1 MHYLVTLGTFT
12 WLWIHHH
19 YSSPELFIFP
29 NELLQP
35 LNTNSP
41 GYSPLQPSPFYFSLW
56 VWLFWMPHISGII
69 QCLSSVLHM
78 VIHMFQCYFLKTSYS
93 CLLPHSPK
101 VSIPTL
107 EPSTTQGPTSSRARH
122 TTQILQQHRTIALS
136 FNIQAAQSHSK
147 PIDIS

>member
-12 WLWIHHH
+12 WLWKHHD

-56 VWLFWMPHISGII
+56 VWLFWMPHISWII
-69 QCLSSVLHM
+69 QCLSSILHM
-78 VIHMFQCYFLKTSYS
+78 VIHMFQCYSLKTSYS

-101 VSIPTL
+101 VCSLHLYLFCCLAYRIIITIFLNSIYMC
-107 EPSTTQGPTSSRARH
+107 
-122 TTQILQQHRTIALS
+122 
-136 FNIQAAQSHSK
+136 
-147 PIDIS
+147 